1 MDNLDN
7 LDKLLKSLKRP
18 TSDQD
23 SKEKSLKM
31 KHVVEKRLAK
41 HSTSLERLER
51 NSKDTFIFGEYK
63 AIGNCLGIFKL
74 QDDWFIYS
82 EDEREN
88 NWFSG
93 PFSYNGAIF
102 AFVLKAGIAEWF
114 SDYKFN
120 AKEEDIFINNGFNS
134 LHTLMNNLSNNNKI
148 TLINNIIDLLNKK
161 IDKTT
166 DNDNLKFIKS
176 RYETALSDLYNN
188 QPISVDLRQM
198 SRLYLESYS
207 DYMNPVLS
215 KMYELDDLIYSDKKV
230 VG

>member
-1 MDNLDN
+1 MDNLDE
-7 LDKLLKSLKRP
+7 LLKLLKRP

-23 SKEKSLKM
+23 SKETSFKI

-41 HSTSLERLER
+41 YGTSLERIER
-51 NSKDTFIFGEYK
+51 DCHDTFVFGEYK

-82 EDEREN
+82 EDERGN

-102 AFVLKAGIAEWF
+102 AFTLKAGIAEWF
-114 SDYKFN
+114 NDYKCN
-120 AKEEDIFINNGFNS
+120 TKEEDIFITNGCNI

-148 TLINNIIDLLNKK
+148 TLINNIIDLVDKK

-176 RYETALSDLYNN
+176 KYRTALSDLQNGK
-188 QPISVDLRQM
+188 PISVDLRQM

-207 DYMNPVLS
+207 DYMNPILS
-215 KMYELDDLIYSDKKV
+215 KMDELDDLIYRDKKV